1 MYGQTMLPSLIVWNL
16 VAFPGKTYNVFMKM
30 CRIIPF
36 HYPSSGMLLR
46 FPLVTFRRIH
56 ITEETMK
63 CLGGD
68 YEVEEGNGGERNQY
82 LKDHQIKT
90 YLVVAPD
97 EFHDVSVREHN
108 CYLNTYSISF

>member
-1 MYGQTMLPSLIVWNL
+1 
-16 VAFPGKTYNVFMKM
+16 
-30 CRIIPF
+30 
-36 HYPSSGMLLR
+36 
-46 FPLVTFRRIH
+46 
-56 ITEETMK
+56 MK

-68 YEVEEGNGGERNQY
+68 YEVEEGNGGDRNQY

-108 CYLNTYSISF
+108 CDLNTYSISSYYGDG